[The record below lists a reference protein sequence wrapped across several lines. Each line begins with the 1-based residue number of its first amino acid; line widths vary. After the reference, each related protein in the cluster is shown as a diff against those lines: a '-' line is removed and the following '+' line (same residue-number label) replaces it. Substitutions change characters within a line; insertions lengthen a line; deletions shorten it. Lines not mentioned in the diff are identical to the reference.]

1 MSHRASSSHG
11 DPSRVRW
18 FREPWP
24 WFLMAGPFIV
34 VVASLASAWIAAASD
49 DGVVAE
55 DYYKQGLLINRRLA
69 TMDREHVREPTAT
82 ISFARD
88 GTVRVHLEGSAPTS
102 RLWLSLARPGERT
115 AREVS
120 LTQKSDGDWIGID
133 GRAES
138 GRLIVKLESD
148 HWQLPVTTIAGR
160 PAEIHLGA
168 MRPQSGLAGART

>member
-1 MSHRASSSHG
+1 
-11 DPSRVRW
+11 
-18 FREPWP
+18 
-24 WFLMAGPFIV
+24 MAGPFIV

-69 TMDREHVREPTAT
+69 TMDREHLREPAAT
-82 ISFARD
+82 INFAPD
-88 GTVRVHLEGSAPTS
+88 GTVRVHLEEGSALPS
-102 RLWLSLARPGERT
+102 RLRLSLARPGERV

-120 LTQKSDGDWIGID
+120 LTRKSDGDWIGMD
-133 GRAES
+133 SGAGS

-160 PAEIHLGA
+160 PAEIHVGA
-168 MRPQSGLAGART
+168 TRPQG